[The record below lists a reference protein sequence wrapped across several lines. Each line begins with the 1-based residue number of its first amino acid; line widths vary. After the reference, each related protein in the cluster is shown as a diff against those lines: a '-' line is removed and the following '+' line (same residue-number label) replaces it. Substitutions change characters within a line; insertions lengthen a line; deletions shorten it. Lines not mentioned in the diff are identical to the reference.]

1 MKEGGF
7 MEEEWTKFLQRGPGQ
22 FADLLSCYRRT
33 FSGKTKKKTLKE
45 IVQNV
50 SESLLAMGNAE
61 GGTVLL
67 GATAGGEVEGI
78 FFDDR
83 SRRLLQSVLEKSFMV
98 PLIFNILT
106 EEIEG
111 KEVLC
116 FTIPPSPRLH
126 VLSNGKCYLR
136 VGPENILF
144 SKEKKA
150 LLGKAREETW
160 HERTVL
166 LKSSLSDL
174 EQSLLSDFIGHL
186 RVSGDVEQV
195 LHRPYG
201 LIEYHSGEPVLTRA
215 AAYLFAKDPL
225 RWHPWLGME
234 FVRFEGSERGTG
246 SEYNIVE
253 RVRLEGPILKLTG
266 GLDDFLRRYVR
277 EKIVP
282 RDLFFQEKFEYP
294 LSALREALINAF
306 AHRDYRLEG
315 GAVAIWMFD
324 DRIEIHS
331 PGSLPG
337 PVTLPQIL
345 RGKRAHYSRNPLMS
359 RVLVDC
365 GYMTATGGGLPRIFH
380 EMEKH
385 GLNHPELKAD
395 EGCYS
400 LIFYH
405 TPFMDKKTLEW
416 LEQFSRHS
424 LNPRQKRILVY
435 AQAHGLIFS
444 STDYQ
449 KLGVD
454 RDTAYTEIKEMTHLG
469 IVQPLKKHGKVYR
482 VRQ

>member
-1 MKEGGF
+1 MAED
-7 MEEEWTKFLQRGPGQ
+7 WIKFLQRGPGQ

-45 IVQNV
+45 VVQNV

-67 GATAGGEVEGI
+67 GATAEGEVEGI

-83 SRRLLQSVLEKSFMV
+83 SRRLFRNVLEKSFMP
-98 PLIFNILT
+98 PLTFEVLT
-106 EEIEG
+106 EDIKG

-116 FTIPPSPRLH
+116 FTIPPSPHLH
-126 VLSNGKCYLR
+126 VLSKGKCYLR
-136 VGPENILF
+136 VGPENIPF
-144 SKEKKA
+144 SREKKA
-150 LLGKAREETW
+150 LLGQAREETW
-160 HERTVL
+160 HERTAL
-166 LKSSLSDL
+166 LRSSLGDL
-174 EQSLLSDFIGHL
+174 EQNLLSDFIGHL
-186 RVSGDVEQV
+186 GVSGDVEQI

-201 LIEYHSGEPVLTRA
+201 LIEYHNGEPVLTRA

-225 RWHPWLGME
+225 RWHPWSGME

-246 SEYNIVE
+246 SEYNISE
-253 RVRLEGPILKLTG
+253 RVRLEGPILKLIG
-266 GLDDFLRRYVR
+266 EMDDFLRRYVR

-294 LSALREALINAF
+294 LSALREGLINAL

-315 GAVAIWMFD
+315 RAVEIWMFE

-331 PGSLPG
+331 PGALPG
-337 PVTLPQIL
+337 PVTLQQIL
-345 RGKRAHYSRNPLMS
+345 RGKRAHYCRNPLMS
-359 RVLVDC
+359 RVLTDS
-365 GYMTATGGGLPRIFH
+365 GYMTATGEGLPRIFH

-385 GLNHPELKAD
+385 GLNHPGLKAD
-395 EGCYS
+395 EGSYS

-405 TPFMDKKTLEW
+405 TPFMDDKTLAW
-416 LEQFSRHS
+416 LEQFSRYS

-435 AQAHGLIFS
+435 AQAHGLIFN

-454 RDTAYTEIKEMTHLG
+454 RDTAYTEIKELTHLG
-469 IVQPLKKHGKVYR
+469 IAYPLKKHGKVYR